1 MLRKRLESGRANRR
15 PPVTTKKKENR
26 DLISS
31 LDRSDGRAANQLR
44 PVRITPGFMP
54 NAEGSALIETG
65 NTHVI
70 CTASVEP
77 GVPRWLKGKGQ
88 GWVTA
93 EYAMLPRAT
102 DERVRRDRGPSV
114 GGRTQEIQRLIGR
127 SLRAAVDLKALG
139 ENSIL
144 IDCDVLRADGGTRTA
159 AITGSFVA
167 LSGAISWLK
176 QKSRVNSE
184 PLIESIA
191 AVSIGIVQGIELLDL
206 AYDEDSR
213 ADVDMNV
220 VMTAGGEFVEVQGTA
235 EGRPYTGSQLDRLL
249 ELAGSGISQL
259 IEEQQRAIEACKA
272 SGAGD

>member
-1 MLRKRLESGRANRR
+1 M
-15 PPVTTKKKENR
+15 T
-26 DLISS
+26 SS
-31 LDRSDGRAANQLR
+31 LVRTDGRAADQLR

-70 CTASVEP
+70 CSASVEA
-77 GVPRWLKGKGQ
+77 GVPRWLTGQGQ

-102 DERVRRDRGPSV
+102 DERVRRERGPGL

-159 AITGSFVA
+159 AITGAFVA

-176 QKSRVNSE
+176 ERDRVNGE
-184 PLIESIA
+184 PLVQSIA
-191 AVSIGIVQGIELLDL
+191 AVSVGVVEGVELLDL

-213 ADVDMNV
+213 ADVDMNI

-235 EGRPYTGSQLDRLL
+235 EGHPYTGSQLARLL
-249 ELAGSGISQL
+249 ELAGSGIGQL
-259 IEEQQRAIEACKA
+259 AAVQRKAIDRPVAR
-272 SGAGD
+272 G